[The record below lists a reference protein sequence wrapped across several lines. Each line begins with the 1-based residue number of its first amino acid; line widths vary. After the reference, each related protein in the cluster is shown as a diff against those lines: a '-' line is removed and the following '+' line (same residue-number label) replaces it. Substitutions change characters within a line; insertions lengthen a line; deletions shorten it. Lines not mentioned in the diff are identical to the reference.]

1 MTEKIRIYLAD
12 DHQVLIDGL
21 IAVLTTNKSFEVVG
35 FSLSGENLYDKVSS
49 KNANILIMD
58 INMPEKNGI
67 EVLKEFKEK
76 GFHCE
81 VIVFSSFDDI
91 KLIKEVLQ
99 LGAKGYLTKQS
110 AGEHLVEAITTVYNG
125 EEFYSKSVR
134 EKIFHAFAGRE
145 KETEEINA
153 EEILNNIS
161 ERELEILKLISME
174 YSGKEISDA
183 LFISVNTV
191 ETHRKNLM
199 KKLKVKSTIG
209 LVKFAYKYNL
219 VNIT

>member
-35 FSLSGENLYDKVSS
+35 FSLTGENLYDKVTA
-49 KNANILIMD
+49 KNADILIMD
-58 INMPEKNGI
+58 INMPEKDGI
-67 EVLKEFKEK
+67 EVLKEFNEK
-76 GFHCE
+76 GYTCQ
-81 VIVFSSFDDI
+81 VIVFSSYDDI
-91 KLIKEVLQ
+91 KFIKEVLQ

-125 EEFYSKSVR
+125 EEFYSKTVR
-134 EKIFHAFAGRE
+134 EKIFKSFAGRE
-145 KETEEINA
+145 KENDGIDVEEVLQSITEREM
-153 EEILNNIS
+153 EIL
-161 ERELEILKLISME
+161 ELISLE

-183 LFISVNTV
+183 LFISTNTV

-199 KKLKVKSTIG
+199 KKLNVKTTIG
-209 LVKFAYKYNL
+209 LIKYAYKYNL
-219 VNIT
+219 LKN